1 MARIKIKD
9 LPKDKKISD
18 EEMKR
23 VRGGLSRG
31 FSIPYL
37 KFRTFSPSGALFG
50 PGLYMEEEEEEIQA

>member
-31 FSIPYL
+31 FAIPYL
-37 KFRTFSPSGALFG
+37 KTRTFSPSGALFG
-50 PGLYMEEEEEEIQA
+50 PGLYMEEDEEAVQP